1 MLKIH
6 KRLAAGAGVALLAAT
21 GLTVGVAAS
30 ADAATC
36 YGGAESFKKQPDA
49 KYAPTSGWYKT
60 TSRCNDINIKIGRY
74 PENLASRNVKVCF
87 QNGGCQS
94 ADKRARVDEWTVI
107 ATDVKDG
114 TTFRFQFDT
123 NVGVIGHYAA

>member
-1 MLKIH
+1 MLKTP
-6 KRLAAGAGVALLAAT
+6 KRLAAGAGAALLAAT
-21 GLTVGVAAS
+21 GLTLGVSAS

-36 YGGAESFKKQPDA
+36 YGGAETFKKPDNA

-60 TSRCNDINIKIGRY
+60 TNRCNDINIQVAREGLSKG
-74 PENLASRNVKVCF
+74 RNVKVCF

-94 ADKRARVDEWTVI
+94 AYKLAKANEWTVI

-114 TTFRFQFDT
+114 TTFRFQFESAK
-123 NVGVIGHYAA
+123 GAAGKWAA